1 MLNKILE
8 LFIDIKARPSNKGTK
23 AFKSTSYEALGD
35 PPPQKLQTSITM
47 QTLDSKSLK

>member
-23 AFKSTSYEALGD
+23 AFKSTSYESLGD
-35 PPPQKLQTSITM
+35 PTPKATDQYHDANSRL
-47 QTLDSKSLK
+47 

>member
-35 PPPQKLQTSITM
+35 PPPKATDQYHDANSRL
-47 QTLDSKSLK
+47 

>member
-8 LFIDIKARPSNKGTK
+8 HFIDIKARPSNKGTK
-23 AFKSTSYEALGD
+23 AFKSTSYKLLET
-35 PPPQKLQTSITM
+35 PPPKLQTSIMM